1 MNDCFLNLL
10 FSFQLL
16 LPLKEGA
23 DFVGSKQTID
33 VILSDLSLL
42 GYVIP
47 VGGLG
52 IGLFICLLAYL
63 AAEYNV
69 RFQSHEKYKIAMNM
83 LHSIHTPLTLLRNQL
98 EDIKTASLSE
108 PISLKIE
115 EVLKYAERII
125 DCNQNVMTLDKI
137 EGSIKPK
144 TATVDFELSTYITS
158 IVNQCRPYANIRQV
172 KLKVN
177 ECSDC
182 VSCRINENIMTA
194 ALQYLLYKIILITN
208 SGCCISISVTHT
220 MDAWE
225 LHISNNTVTEN
236 KAESLFSFISA
247 LFPVYGYSGLRTVRK
262 IIRLHGGKMIG
273 YGHGKFATFRIVI
286 PTDCHCQNQ
295 KCPVIKSS
303 RIHKDEKQDLKAK
316 DAPHILLVM
325 KDKPFSDYLRKSLSR
340 YYQISILEDPDLI
353 IHTIIRQIPDTIIID
368 DYAHHPTEIKATI
381 ESARQKYPSKKIV
394 AVFMPNTY
402 SRYRDY
408 AEEFVKA
415 FQKADYTFLTMVNS
429 NREKKEDFNIDSDD
443 IIKEIN
449 GEILYDDIS
458 ILNKYKG
465 SVFCFMSCAS
475 IYHIENEFINEL
487 KEK

>member
-236 KAESLFSFISA
+236 KAESLFSLNSA
-247 LFPVYGYSGLRTVRK
+247 TL
-262 IIRLHGGKMIG
+262 
-273 YGHGKFATFRIVI
+273 
-286 PTDCHCQNQ
+286 
-295 KCPVIKSS
+295 
-303 RIHKDEKQDLKAK
+303 
-316 DAPHILLVM
+316 
-325 KDKPFSDYLRKSLSR
+325 
-340 YYQISILEDPDLI
+340 
-353 IHTIIRQIPDTIIID
+353 
-368 DYAHHPTEIKATI
+368 
-381 ESARQKYPSKKIV
+381 
-394 AVFMPNTY
+394 
-402 SRYRDY
+402 
-408 AEEFVKA
+408 
-415 FQKADYTFLTMVNS
+415 
-429 NREKKEDFNIDSDD
+429 
-443 IIKEIN
+443 
-449 GEILYDDIS
+449 
-458 ILNKYKG
+458 
-465 SVFCFMSCAS
+465 
-475 IYHIENEFINEL
+475 
-487 KEK
+487 